1 MHSLMCS
8 APDRADPARGRIRL
22 SAFVVFAICVTLAI
36 PALADEEADKEEA
49 LVHFENGLQLSDDKN
64 KDYEGA
70 LVEFQASVELY
81 ATKAGLFN
89 LGVCYRKLARYGEAL
104 ETFDRL
110 EKEFGDELEGEMQA
124 AVTEE
129 LDTIRRI
136 TAQLVISVDR
146 EGATIKLDGEEMGQS
161 PLDSPLVLG
170 PREYVVRVEAEGFK
184 PEKRKIT
191 LVSGQQR
198 EEKFEL
204 TAENAWVLIDTGDV
218 KGALVKIDQLEVGAT
233 PLHAPLRLEPGEHVV
248 EVVKEG
254 YEEAAAQEIDLAPG
268 EKVTLSFALT
278 ALPAPPTKPIDEG
291 PRISP
296 LFWTGLGLTVAAGA
310 TAGVFWGLA
319 GSAHDD
325 FEKYDDQI
333 AATPE
338 TSPEAATLE
347 TKRAA
352 AEDDV
357 EKFKALGI
365 GFTIGA
371 GVFLVASGVVLALDL
386 GGSELD
392 EEPAEVEVSA
402 APGGLAIS
410 F

>member
-1 MHSLMCS
+1 
-8 APDRADPARGRIRL
+8 
-22 SAFVVFAICVTLAI
+22 VFALAM
-36 PALADEEADKEEA
+36 PALAEVEVDKQEA
-49 LVHFENGLQLSDDKN
+49 LKHFENGLALSDDKN
-64 KDYEGA
+64 KDYQGA
-70 LVEFQASVELY
+70 LVEFQASVKLF

-89 LGVCYRKLARYGEAL
+89 LGVCFRKLSRYGEAL

-110 EKEFGDELEGEMQA
+110 EHEFGDELEGEMRA
-124 AVTEE
+124 AVAEE
-129 LDTIRRI
+129 LETIRRI
-136 TAQLVISVDR
+136 TAELVITVDR
-146 EGATIKLDGEEMGQS
+146 EGAAITVDGDEVGQS
-161 PLDSPLVLG
+161 PLESPLVLG
-170 PREYVVRVEAEGFK
+170 PREYVVRVELDGFK

-191 LVSGQQR
+191 LVSGQRR

-204 TAENAWVLIDTGDV
+204 TAEHAWVLIDTGKV
-218 KGALVKIDQLEVGAT
+218 KGALVRIDRREVGAT

-248 EVVKEG
+248 DVVKEG

-268 EKVTLSFALT
+268 EKVTLTFALT
-278 ALPAPPTKPIDEG
+278 ALPEMPTTPVDEG
-291 PRISP
+291 PRVSP

-325 FEKYDDQI
+325 FQKYDDQI
-333 AATPE
+333 AATPQ
-338 TSPEAATLE
+338 TAPEAPTLE
-347 TKRAA
+347 AKRAD

-357 EKFKALGI
+357 NKFKALGI

-371 GVFLVASGVVLALDL
+371 GALLVASGVVLALNL

-392 EEPAEVEVSA
+392 EEPAAVEVSA
-402 APGGLAIS
+402 APGGIAVS